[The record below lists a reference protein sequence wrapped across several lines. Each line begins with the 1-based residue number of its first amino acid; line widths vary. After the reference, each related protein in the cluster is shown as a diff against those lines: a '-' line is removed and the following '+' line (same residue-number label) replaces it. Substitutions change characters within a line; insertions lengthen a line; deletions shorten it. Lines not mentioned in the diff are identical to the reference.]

1 MKKNNFQ
8 ELYQEIE
15 NDRNSGEIQEIWNEA
30 NKERRNFNKIALII
44 CLILDIL
51 IISFITFRTEV
62 LSFINESK
70 GIGIFISIIWYIIP
84 IIVLDII
91 TCAILSIPYGK
102 KGREYKKIFKEKI
115 IKDLINN
122 FYDDLKYF
130 PEKQMPREIYNE
142 AKYHEYYN
150 RYYSDDYIEAKINNE
165 YFINMAE
172 VKTQRKE
179 TKTDSDGNTST
190 RIYTIFHGLFSK
202 IIINKSI
209 KSELII
215 TPNGKVPLN
224 KNKLEM
230 DSRRI

>member
-1 MKKNNFQ
+1 MEKK
-8 ELYQEIE
+8 EE
-15 NDRNSGEIQEIWNEA
+15 NIR
-30 NKERRNFNKIALII
+30 KY
-44 CLILDIL
+44 
-51 IISFITFRTEV
+51 
-62 LSFINESK
+62 LS
-70 GIGIFISIIWYIIP
+70 
-84 IIVLDII
+84 
-91 TCAILSIPYGK
+91 
-102 KGREYKKIFKEKI
+102 
-115 IKDLINN
+115 NN

-142 AKYHEYYN
+142 AKYNEYYN

>member
-15 NDRNSGEIQEIWNEA
+15 NDCNSGEIQEIWNEA
-30 NKERRNFNKIALII
+30 NKERRKFNKIALII

-102 KGREYKKIFKEKI
+102 KGREYKKIFK
-115 IKDLINN
+115 
-122 FYDDLKYF
+122 
-130 PEKQMPREIYNE
+130 
-142 AKYHEYYN
+142 
-150 RYYSDDYIEAKINNE
+150 
-165 YFINMAE
+165 
-172 VKTQRKE
+172 
-179 TKTDSDGNTST
+179 
-190 RIYTIFHGLFSK
+190 
-202 IIINKSI
+202 
-209 KSELII
+209 
-215 TPNGKVPLN
+215 
-224 KNKLEM
+224 
-230 DSRRI
+230 